1 MSILSG
7 SIPPRRCWS
16 PAIAGAKACTGSTAI
31 FGQLDPGTPVIMF
44 QHFPVGRGHDYIDDQ
59 AALLGLFAGHIH
71 REIVTRRHGPT
82 QVTLKAFADGPSCY
96 WAETAEPASGW
107 RYTTARSAEIDL

>member
-1 MSILSG
+1 
-7 SIPPRRCWS
+7 
-16 PAIAGAKACTGSTAI
+16 
-31 FGQLDPGTPVIMF
+31 MF

-96 WAETAEPASGW
+96 WAETARAGIRLALHHGPFG
-107 RYTTARSAEIDL
+107 RN